1 MNSMRENVFI
11 NGHHLHLEIFGISQE
26 NPIIFLH
33 HGLGSTKSWK
43 FQISD
48 FVGAGFKV
56 ILYDRWGYGES
67 DARTHFSM
75 PEFSEDIKDLL
86 CVIDLLQIQKV
97 NLIGHSD
104 GGTISL
110 IFSARYPSIVLKQIV
125 VAAHI
130 YVEEKMIHG
139 IEKIRQEYEL
149 KTAFR
154 YGMSR
159 YHGQKSDTVF
169 HGWYDGWMR
178 KENLNWEMS
187 EQLKNVVCPTLIIQ
201 GCQDEHAEPMHAQEI
216 HKKISNSELVL
227 LEQSAH
233 MVLQDNPERI
243 NPIMI
248 NFMRGIN

>member
-1 MNSMRENVFI
+1 MREIVFV
-11 NGHHLHLEIFGISQE
+11 NGHHLHLEVFGINQE

-48 FVGAGFKV
+48 FVASGFKV

-75 PEFSEDIKDLL
+75 PEFREDIEDLL
-86 CVIDLLQIQKV
+86 GIMDKLKYQQV

-110 IFSARYPSIVLKQIV
+110 IFSARYPSFVSKQIV

-139 IEKIRQEYEL
+139 IEKIRQEYES

-154 YGMSR
+154 YGLSK
-159 YHGQKSDTVF
+159 YHGEKSNTVF
-169 HGWYDGWMR
+169 RGWYDGWMR
-178 KENLNWEMS
+178 EENLYWEIS
-187 EQLKNVVCPTLIIQ
+187 EQLKNVICPTLIIQ
-201 GCQDEHAEPMHAQEI
+201 GSEDEHAEPQHAQEI
-216 HKKISNSELVL
+216 HNRISHSELVL
-227 LEQSAH
+227 LEKSAH

-248 NFMRGIN
+248 NFLRGIN